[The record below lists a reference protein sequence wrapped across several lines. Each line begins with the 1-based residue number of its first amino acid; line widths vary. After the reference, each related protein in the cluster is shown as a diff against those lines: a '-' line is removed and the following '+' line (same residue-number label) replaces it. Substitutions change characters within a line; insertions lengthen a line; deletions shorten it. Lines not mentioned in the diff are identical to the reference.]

1 MAEEVKSTTETTET
15 QATETTTPSVESL
28 MAEIEQ
34 LKAEKAKSKTDLD
47 AALKKAGDA
56 TKALRAKQ
64 TAEEQAEAERAE
76 QQRLI
81 DEENKS
87 MREELNRIKALSAYK
102 DINEKDAERLIQA
115 VSEGDH
121 TTVALIIK
129 NEVDSALKSAKAEW
143 LKGRPQVNAT
153 STSTNTMT
161 KEQIMAIKDTEQRLA
176 MIAQNMNLFN

>member
-1 MAEEVKSTTETTET
+1 MAEEVLTTTETTGESST
-15 QATETTTPSVESL
+15 NQATPDVETL
-28 MAEIEQ
+28 MAEIAQ

-76 QQRLI
+76 QQRII

-87 MREELNRIKALSAYK
+87 MREELNRIKAMSAYK
-102 DINEKDAERLIQA
+102 DINENDAEKLIQA

-143 LKGRPQVNAT
+143 LKGRPQANTT

-161 KEQIMAIKDTEQRLA
+161 REQIMAIKDTEQRLA